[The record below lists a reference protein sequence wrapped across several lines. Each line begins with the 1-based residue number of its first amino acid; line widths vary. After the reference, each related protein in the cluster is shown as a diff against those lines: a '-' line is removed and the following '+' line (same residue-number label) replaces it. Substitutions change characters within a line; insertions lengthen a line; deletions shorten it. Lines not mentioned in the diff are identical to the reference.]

1 MGRSFGLIAVLIVL
15 AIGGLFYS
23 RQIQTIAPNGAS
35 PKSTVDLVAVRNDLI
50 AIANAERVY
59 WVTNS
64 KYGSLEDL
72 LKDGAIHRTS
82 RPDYA
87 YAAETSESGFRIV
100 ATYSG
105 ADPKAPRR
113 LTIDETMALKTY

>member
-1 MGRSFGLIAVLIVL
+1 MGRSFGLIAVLVVL
-15 AIGGLFYS
+15 AIGGFLYS
-23 RQIQTIAPNGAS
+23 RQIQTLTPNGAT
-35 PKSTVDLVAVRNDLI
+35 PQSTVDVVAVRNDLI
-50 AIANAERVY
+50 TIANAERTY

-82 RPDYA
+82 RPDFA
-87 YAAETSESGFRIV
+87 YSAETHDTGFKIV

-105 ADPKAPRR
+105 PDPKAPKR
-113 LTIDETMALKTY
+113 LSIDETMALKS

>member
-15 AIGGLFYS
+15 AVGGFLYS
-23 RQIQTIAPNGAS
+23 RQIQTMAPNDAS
-35 PKSTVDLVAVRNDLI
+35 PKSTVDVVAVRSDLI

-59 WVTNS
+59 WVSNS

-72 LKDGAIHRTS
+72 MKDGAIHRTG

-87 YAAETSESGFRIV
+87 YTPEAGESGFKVV

-105 ADPKAPRR
+105 SDPTAPKR
-113 LTIDETMALKTY
+113 LSIDETMALKSE